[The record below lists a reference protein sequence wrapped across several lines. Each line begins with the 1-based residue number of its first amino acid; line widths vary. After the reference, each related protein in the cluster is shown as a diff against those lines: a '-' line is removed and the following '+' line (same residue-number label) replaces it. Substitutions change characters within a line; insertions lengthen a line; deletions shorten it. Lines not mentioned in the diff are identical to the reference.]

1 MQTTGGC
8 DIPQKHG
15 QPPLFAFDSPNQ
27 VTGAISRNAS
37 LLDRLELESL
47 VLNMDASLRVHS
59 PHQFFTWTQ
68 GLLQDLVKHELLI
81 CALRNAEPGSLHV
94 DSFAAPTVEPMLFS
108 DTFRQDTS
116 LRPHLIKTWEEN
128 HFQPV
133 VCEIGKMSPFANST
147 MARELARIGTN
158 IVLAHGTYDAYGR
171 LASFFTFAC
180 SLDAAIDPKQ
190 IYFVELIVPFL
201 HLAWIRIGINRPAE
215 SGGAGPAGAGL
226 LTPREQEILR
236 WIQIGKSN
244 IEIGTILEISPLTV
258 KNHVQKI
265 LRKLNVRNRAQAVG
279 KGLALR
285 ILSN

>member
-1 MQTTGGC
+1 MQTDGHHIAPN
-8 DIPQKHG
+8 DD
-15 QPPLFAFDSPNQ
+15 QPPLFAFDTSNQ
-27 VTGAISRNAS
+27 VTGAIPRNAS
-37 LLDRLELESL
+37 LLEPPEIESL
-47 VLNMDASLRVHS
+47 MLNIDASLRVHA

-68 GLLQDLVKHELLI
+68 GLLQYLVKHELLI
-81 CALRNAEPGSLHV
+81 CALHNAEPSSLRV
-94 DSFAAPTVEPMLFS
+94 DSFAAPAVEPMLFS
-108 DTFRQDTS
+108 DTFRHDTS

-128 HFQPV
+128 HFRPV
-133 VCEIGKMSPFANST
+133 VCETGKTSPFANSAL
-147 MARELARIGTN
+147 ARELARIGTN
-158 IVLAHGTYDAYGR
+158 IAIAHGTYDAYGK
-171 LASFFTFAC
+171 LESFFTFAC
-180 SLDAAIDPKQ
+180 SSDAIDPKQ
-190 IYFVELIVPFL
+190 IYFVEVIVPFL

-215 SGGAGPAGAGL
+215 NGGAGPAGAGL

-236 WIQIGKSN
+236 WIHIGKSN